1 MSLLLLGFTENPYD
15 IICVFNKTV
24 DGNPM
29 SEYMWMDALL
39 VVISS
44 CISEKQIVEILI
56 ISQFEN
62 VYKTV
67 SYGNYHNKYLGMEF
81 TIIENYYV
89 KKVDMSKYIQDV
101 ITEYDVQGTNNTSP
115 ESNKLF
121 NINELGGKLSDKK
134 RELFHTIVAKLL
146 YLAKRTS

>member
-1 MSLLLLGFTENPYD
+1 
-15 IICVFNKTV
+15 
-24 DGNPM
+24 
-29 SEYMWMDALL
+29 MDDL
-39 VVISS
+39 VVIS
-44 CISEKQIVEILI
+44 CISEKQIEILI

-101 ITEYDVQGTNNTSP
+101 ITEYDVQGTNTSP